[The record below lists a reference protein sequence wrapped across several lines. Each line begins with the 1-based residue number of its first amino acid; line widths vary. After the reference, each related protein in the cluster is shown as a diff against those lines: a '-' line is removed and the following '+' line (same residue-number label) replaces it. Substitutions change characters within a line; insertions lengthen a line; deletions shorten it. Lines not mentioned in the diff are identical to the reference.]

1 MSNLGLAITSLFSGV
16 GALDYGLELSGLG
29 HITSQIEIDSYCQ
42 SVLERRFPA
51 ARRFKD
57 IKHVGGNEVKAE
69 VFCGGFPCQGVSRA
83 GSGRG
88 LDDDRSGLWREYA
101 RLVEEARPEWVIIE
115 NSAQLVKRGLVAVLG
130 DLATLGY
137 AAWWDCLPASA
148 VGAPHQRD
156 RLFVVARQPP
166 RTQLADARG
175 NVLAS
180 KGRSV
185 DSEAVARRKPGT
197 EGQEPT
203 DGGRTRL
210 RAARRTRQPELARQ
224 PDGPPAGVDEAAVAH
239 ASLSAAPSAVAA
251 LFRFPAPPFAPPLAH
266 EPPRTAPPL
275 SRVRHRA
282 IGNAVVPAL
291 GYILGM
297 SIKRIIESE
306 QAQPTGTPV

>member
-29 HITSQIEIDSYCQ
+29 YITSQVEIDSYCQ
-42 SVLERRFPA
+42 NVLERHFPA

-69 VFCGGFPCQGVSRA
+69 VFCGGFPCQGISRA

-115 NSAQLVKRGLVAVLG
+115 NSAQLVKRGLVTVLG
-130 DLATLGY
+130 DLAALGY
-137 AAWWDCLPASA
+137 AAWWDCLPASV

-156 RLFVVARQPP
+156 RLFVVARRPP
-166 RTQLADARG
+166 RPQLADARG
-175 NVLAS
+175 DVLAS
-180 KGRSV
+180 KGCSV
-185 DSEAVARRKPGT
+185 GFEAVARRKPGT
-197 EGQEPT
+197 EGQEPPNR
-203 DGGRTRL
+203 GRTRL
-210 RAARRTRQPELARQ
+210 RPSRRTRQPELARQ
-224 PDGPPAGVDEAAVAH
+224 PDGPPSGMDEVAVAR
-239 ASLSAAPSAVAA
+239 ASFSAAPSAAVNA
-251 LFRFPAPPFAPPLAH
+251 LFHFPAPPFAPPLSH
-266 EPPRTAPPL
+266 EPPRTAPPPL

-306 QAQPTGTPV
+306 QRADA

>member
-29 HITSQIEIDSYCQ
+29 RITSQVEIDSYCQ
-42 SVLERRFPA
+42 GVLERHFPA

-115 NSAQLVKRGLVAVLG
+115 NSAQLVKRGLVTVLG
-130 DLATLGY
+130 DLAALGY

-148 VGAPHQRD
+148 IGAPHQRD
-156 RLFVVARQPP
+156 RLFVVARRQPP
-166 RTQLADARG
+166 RPQLADARG
-175 NVLAS
+175 DVLAS
-180 KGRSV
+180 KGCSV
-185 DSEAVARRKPGT
+185 DFEAMARRKPGT
-197 EGQEPT
+197 EGQEST
-203 DGGRTRL
+203 VGGRTRL
-210 RAARRTRQPELARQ
+210 RPSRRTRQPELARQ
-224 PDGPPAGVDEAAVAH
+224 PDGPPTGVDKAI
-239 ASLSAAPSAVAA
+239 AA

-266 EPPRTAPPL
+266 EPPRTAPPPL

-291 GYILGM
+291 GYILGT

-306 QAQPTGTPV
+306 QAQPTGTSV